1 MSTEPVDVVKAYFE
15 RMRARDTRVFEL
27 FHEDASLLGL
37 GTRRTGRE
45 AIREFY
51 RNVIEQAGPLPTLAG
66 PLLASGSRVAAEIH
80 IALPS
85 TTIHAMDLFVVE
97 DGRIRSL
104 TYFIASHGDAP
115 PPKA

>member
-1 MSTEPVDVVKAYFE
+1 MSRDPAAVVEAYFE
-15 RMRARDTRVFEL
+15 HMRARDTRVIDL

-37 GTRRTGRE
+37 GTRRSGRE

-51 RNVIEQAGPLPTLAG
+51 RNVIEQAGPVPTLAG
-66 PLLASGSRVAAEIH
+66 PLLASGSRVAAEIY

-97 DGRIRSL
+97 EGRIRSL
-104 TYFIASHGDAP
+104 SYFLASHADGP
-115 PPKA
+115 PQP